1 MKGILV
7 GVDEST
13 YAQAALHWA
22 VDYGAERNLPVTA
35 LLAWD
40 YIVQHHAEPNAPFDP
55 AYGSDMATKVLD
67 ELVTR
72 AVGRDKQV
80 ARIVVCD
87 HAGRGIQLVQSEV
100 GRAGDVKQHSGCA
113 GNVDLE

>member
-55 AYGSDMATKVLD
+55 AYGSEMATKVLD
-67 ELVTR
+67 ELVTALLAATSR
-72 AVGRDKQV
+72 SPESSSATT
-80 ARIVVCD
+80 
-87 HAGRGIQLVQSEV
+87 RGTP
-100 GRAGDVKQHSGCA
+100 
-113 GNVDLE
+113 